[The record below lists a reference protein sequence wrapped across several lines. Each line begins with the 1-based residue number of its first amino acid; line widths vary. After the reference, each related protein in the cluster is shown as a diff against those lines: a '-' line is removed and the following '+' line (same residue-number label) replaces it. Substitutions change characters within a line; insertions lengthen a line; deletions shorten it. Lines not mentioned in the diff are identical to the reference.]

1 MLDPPA
7 DKKEFFWSHMNLD
20 LKIACKVLDVNRD
33 EVLLLLHVICR
44 DILQSHN
51 NVKPDSW
58 STKDERQQW
67 ETAFSEAFLKP
78 ILKNPNAEISRAVAL
93 LNSEKDQ
100 EEDQNKKVYFM
111 AYERLTDD
119 TKRGHIYE
127 NDKFWKYIPNVSFNT
142 LKIELDKT
150 GQPEDHVILRKFAA
164 MSEGL
169 NLVANLPMMI
179 RLINLF
185 RDTFHRSLFKHYAYK
200 HSVRDVLGSKLLES
214 GKLSRLGIEQA
225 VGCFQNVWRRVRNEL
240 LNYILNEVPEIQT
253 FAFDAEFAFSM
264 DSKVSSFLP
273 GIHGNGMN
281 AYAMLHYLGT
291 IHNETLSVYYKKK
304 SIE

>member
-1 MLDPPA
+1 MLHTCETCGAQIGGSQHKLLQGNKELSTSDNTKRGYCLRPASALKEEPSTERLLTSIQLSLIRFFLHACLYFSCERHEHDLDRVMLDPPA

-185 RDTFHRSLFKHYAYK
+185 RDTFHRSLFKH
-200 HSVRDVLGSKLLES
+200 
-214 GKLSRLGIEQA
+214 
-225 VGCFQNVWRRVRNEL
+225 
-240 LNYILNEVPEIQT
+240 
-253 FAFDAEFAFSM
+253 
-264 DSKVSSFLP
+264 
-273 GIHGNGMN
+273 
-281 AYAMLHYLGT
+281 
-291 IHNETLSVYYKKK
+291 
-304 SIE
+304 